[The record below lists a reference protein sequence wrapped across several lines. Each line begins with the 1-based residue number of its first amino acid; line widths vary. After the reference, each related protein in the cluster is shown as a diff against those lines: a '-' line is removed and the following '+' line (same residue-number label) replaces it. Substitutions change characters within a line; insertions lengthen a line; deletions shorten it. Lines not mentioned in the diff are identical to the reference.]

1 LGDQTRRPAFGDDR
15 GGRAKPNHR
24 LREQKSFKA
33 ARAPKAERGA
43 AMPVAPGVNG
53 ITMPKVKPETSMA
66 RRDEI
71 LDAAEICFAREGFH
85 QSTIRHVIRESGL
98 SAGCIYGYFPT
109 KDDLIQAMGERRH
122 AHDDALLAARDK
134 SADPIAALR
143 TVAREFLADLQ
154 KEDGLR
160 IRRVGLQLWAEALRS
175 DEVKRQVVSGTRAP
189 IAAITELLRRGQR
202 LGLIDRKLDPPSIAR
217 AMVAMFQGL
226 VLQSVWGEP
235 FEMTAALK
243 AFDSF
248 LRGLAPAS
256 R

>member
-24 LREQKSFKA
+24 LRDQKSFKA

-202 LGLIDRKLDPPSIAR
+202 LGLIDRKLDTPSIAR